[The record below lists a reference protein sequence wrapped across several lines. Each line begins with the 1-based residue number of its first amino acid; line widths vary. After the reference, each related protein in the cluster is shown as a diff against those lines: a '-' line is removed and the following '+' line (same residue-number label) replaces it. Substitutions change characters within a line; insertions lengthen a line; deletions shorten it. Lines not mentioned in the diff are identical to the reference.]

1 MSLFERINLWHQTKI
16 GLIVF
21 AVLEA
26 ATAALFL
33 DWAVTGGSWLD
44 WLCFAILVSGFA
56 QNVFKLSK
64 LLSAKGVRHG

>member
-1 MSLFERINLWHQTKI
+1 MTLVQRMTAWHQTKI
-16 GLIVF
+16 GLLVF

-44 WLCFAILVSGFA
+44 WLCFVILVSGFV
-56 QNVFKLSK
+56 QNAFKLILK
-64 LLSAKGVRHG
+64 VRHD

>member
-1 MSLFERINLWHQTKI
+1 MKLFERLNLWHQTTI
-16 GLIVF
+16 GLLVF

-44 WLCFAILVSGFA
+44 WLCFVILVSGFV
-56 QNVFKLSK
+56 QNAFKLILK
-64 LLSAKGVRHG
+64 VRHD